1 MIRHRL
7 AQLCCASLLAVCSL
21 AWADLGRDD
30 AAMAAQRA
38 TGGRVLSVD
47 RSEAEGRA
55 VWRVKLLTAGGEVR
69 VVHVD
74 AQTGQLVQSMQS
86 GQPARVRY

>member
-7 AQLCCASLLAVCSL
+7 ARLCCASLLAVSSL
-21 AWADLGRDD
+21 AWADTSRDD
-30 AAMAAQRA
+30 AALAAQRA

-55 VWRVKLLTAGGEVR
+55 LWRVKVLTGAGEVR
-69 VVHVD
+69 VVRVD
-74 AQTGQLVQSMQS
+74 AAS
-86 GQPARVRY
+86 GQVLPAGRGRD